1 MNEAEIIE
9 AVQRG
14 RAGSHEAVVRMYAQ
28 EVGRL
33 VARLVHNALDAEEV
47 VQDVFLK
54 AFRSMGQFDAG
65 RATLGTWLCR
75 IAYSTAIDW
84 LRRRGSQ
91 WLSLEESGLLDGED
105 AGETEPLLVEE
116 GAEEDVL
123 IEQLL
128 CAIDA
133 LPPPD
138 QALITMFYFEGRSLS
153 DIAFIT
159 QQRAGTVATRLHRI
173 RKRLYEKL
181 KVKN

>member
-1 MNEAEIIE
+1 MNEAEIID

-14 RAGSHEAVVRMYAQ
+14 RAGSHEAVVRMYVQ
-28 EVGRL
+28 EVARL
-33 VARLVHNALDAEEV
+33 VARLVPNALDAEEV

-54 AFRSMGQFDAG
+54 AFRSMEQFDAR

-84 LRRRGSQ
+84 LRRRSPQ
-91 WLSLEESGLLDGED
+91 WLSLDDIRLQEYEETDEAEALLLEETADKDLLLD
-105 AGETEPLLVEE
+105 
-116 GAEEDVL
+116 
-123 IEQLL
+123 QLFI
-128 CAIDA
+128 AIDA